1 MALILSQPTARVC
14 RPVRLRL
21 LFGVRWK
28 PIVWSQE
35 DHYAQW
41 LGYPTREG
49 SLPLEG
55 SRLTLSEHPGETF
68 VVTKTFSCEEDAQR
82 LGFKESPVESR

>member
-1 MALILSQPTARVC
+1 
-14 RPVRLRL
+14 
-21 LFGVRWK
+21 VRWK

-68 VVTKTFSCEEDAQR
+68 VVTT
-82 LGFKESPVESR
+82 VESGPGPGIVWLKPLRPLDSF